1 MLDTST
7 QTPARNATWQP
18 FIRLYFRPLVGSW
31 PAEICLSPD
40 SLMAINELYE
50 TINAFGNG
58 ACLKPNSVTNLND
71 AAPLYRLEPNPN
83 NGHFSLKATDESLP
97 LQTLQIYN
105 ITGQLIYTHPQELL
119 ERNNY
124 QINLSHLPAGIYQ
137 CKLQTETGLQTIKL
151 MIYN

>member
-1 MLDTST
+1 
-7 QTPARNATWQP
+7 
-18 FIRLYFRPLVGSW
+18 
-31 PAEICLSPD
+31 
-40 SLMAINELYE
+40 
-50 TINAFGNG
+50 
-58 ACLKPNSVTNLND
+58 
-71 AAPLYRLEPNPN
+71 
-83 NGHFSLKATDESLP
+83 LP